1 MMVKKFLKTKH
12 GMITFLCLLVLAMFG
27 FAFALVPLYD
37 VFCDVMGINGKT
49 GGRMRATNVPQ
60 LNAARNVTVE
70 FVTRIDSGIKWDF
83 GTETNSV
90 MVHPGQPKRIDFY
103 AKNTADHPVT
113 AVAIPSVSPGWAA
126 KYLLKTECFCFN
138 AQTLAA
144 GEEVIYPMIFFIDPS
159 LPETLPRLTLSYTLY
174 EARDIPN

>member
-1 MMVKKFLKTKH
+1 MSKKKL
-12 GMITFLCLLVLAMFG
+12 ITFLCLLVVGMFG

-37 VFCDVMGINGKT
+37 VFCDLTGINGKT
-49 GGRMRATNVPQ
+49 GGRMRATSTPQ
-60 LNAARNVTVE
+60 VDAERKVTVE
-70 FVTRIDSGIKWDF
+70 FVTRIDKGIQWDF
-83 GTETNSV
+83 GTNTRSV
-90 MVHPGQPKRIDFY
+90 VVHPGEPKRIDFY

-144 GEEVIYPMIFFIDPS
+144 GETTIYPMIFFIDPS
-159 LPETLPRLTLSYTLY
+159 LPADIPRLTLSYTLY
-174 EARDIPN
+174 ENLGDSNGTR